1 MDNTILASEAFTD
14 ISKDLLSAAQDF
26 EPKRGHRPTV
36 EERRGMEERWATRV
50 KGAVDGCAADQ
61 NFTMLVGTGDLDYWK
76 LAHLGSGYTSVLDGK
91 LIQRLS
97 KSSAST
103 ASGVGQC

>member
-26 EPKRGHRPTV
+26 EPKSGSRPTV
-36 EERRGMEERWATRV
+36 EERTRMEERWATRV
-50 KGAVDGCAADQ
+50 KDTVGGCAADQ
-61 NFTMLVGTGDLDYWK
+61 NLTMLVGTGDLVYWK
-76 LAHLGSGYTSVLDGK
+76 LAQPGSGYTSVLDGK

-103 ASGVGQC
+103 ASGVGQS